1 MPGGN
6 KDQKLS
12 WTQGKQTEGKLRSQ
26 PHQDGLMDGPLKE
39 FGSTLSM
46 NMKAST
52 LTNIWVPHTELIFWK
67 PASKVDTVFSTV
79 FLKVPL
85 EN

>member
-12 WTQGKQTEGKLRSQ
+12 WTQEKQIEGKLSSQ
-26 PHQDGLMDGPLKE
+26 PYQAGLMDGPLKE

-46 NMKAST
+46 NVKAST
-52 LTNIWVPHTELIFWK
+52 LTQTFE
-67 PASKVDTVFSTV
+67 
-79 FLKVPL
+79 
-85 EN
+85 